1 MTLSIL
7 TAARAVI
14 VTRLDAWTPSQIHR
28 TPEPK
33 LVKWDSSGGRHS
45 ATKRPAVPVR
55 QIIERVTAYG
65 LSWGPLPNNMKISR
79 SHTLDMATSDSRLTK
94 KGDARP

>member
-14 VTRLDAWTPSQIHR
+14 VTRLDTWPPSQIHR
-28 TPEPK
+28 TPESK

-45 ATKRPAVPVR
+45 ATERPAVPVR
-55 QIIERVTAYG
+55 QFFEGVTAYG

-79 SHTLDMATSDSRLTK
+79 SHAFEMATSDSRLTK